1 MVGRVHT
8 EHAIYADES
17 PGPLQLSAQL
27 GPVGCFLPQ
36 AQSTSPRA
44 ATAGT
49 LALVTVP
56 NFNIRSDL
64 PFGALTCTPSRGRL
78 TWHACGGI

>member
-1 MVGRVHT
+1 
-8 EHAIYADES
+8 
-17 PGPLQLSAQL
+17 
-27 GPVGCFLPQ
+27 LPQ